1 MLSRSG
7 VVPFAP
13 YFDTPG
19 PMAKDV
25 ESLAI
30 LMDVMQGRDDE
41 DDKSESRIKDN
52 RAVAYCSPVLAPF
65 VALEVDR
72 IPRNVRVSPAL

>member
-25 ESLAI
+25 KSLAI
-30 LMDVMQGRDDE
+30 LMDVMCARDDE
-41 DDKSESRIKDN
+41 DVKSESVRVRIDT
-52 RAVAYCSPVLAPF
+52 F
-65 VALEVDR
+65 EGFEVDLLDFYDDQPSKL
-72 IPRNVRVSPAL
+72 IASLVASK

>member
-25 ESLAI
+25 KSLAI
-30 LMDVMQGRDDE
+30 LMDVMCARDDE
-41 DDKSESRIKDN
+41 DVKSES
-52 RAVAYCSPVLAPF
+52 
-65 VALEVDR
+65 
-72 IPRNVRVSPAL
+72 VRVRID

>member
-25 ESLAI
+25 KSLAI
-30 LMDVMQGRDDE
+30 LMDVMCARDDE
-41 DDKSESRIKDN
+41 DVKSEFGQVRSDN
-52 RAVAYCSPVLAPF
+52 QEGFKADSPPNACDEQP
-65 VALEVDR
+65 
-72 IPRNVRVSPAL
+72 